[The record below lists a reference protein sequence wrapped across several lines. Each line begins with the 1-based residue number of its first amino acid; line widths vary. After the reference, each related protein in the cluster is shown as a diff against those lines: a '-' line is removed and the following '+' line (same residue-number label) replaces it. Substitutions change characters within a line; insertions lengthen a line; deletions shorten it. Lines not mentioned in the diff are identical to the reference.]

1 MKKFLSLLGIATLVF
16 FISCGGGGK
25 YSDIKDLVNNII
37 KNQDDYLRSL
47 ENSKNVD
54 DVVNAMNTFTDNI
67 IKLGEQSVELKKKYP
82 DSDKWDREPPA
93 ELRAEFD
100 KLNAQ
105 AEKFDEVFNNDNVKK
120 FKLDPKVQNALL
132 YMAKKTETAKFFQ

>member
-1 MKKFLSLLGIATLVF
+1 MKKFVSLIGIAALVF
-16 FISCGGGGK
+16 FISCGGRGK

-37 KNQDDYLRSL
+37 KNQDDYLSSL
-47 ENSKNVD
+47 EKSKNVD

-82 DSDKWDREPPA
+82 DSDKWDSEPPA
-93 ELRAEFD
+93 ELKAEFE

-105 AEKFDEVFNNDNVKK
+105 AEKFDEVLNNDNVKK
-120 FKLDPKVQNALL
+120 FKLDPNVQKALL
-132 YMAKKTETAKFFQ
+132 NMAKKTESAKFFQ